1 MPLKDYVV
9 LPLADFLVNKA
20 HPIDIEQKQK
30 LELVLVGNEIFIVAF
45 VFMHLKFLPLA
56 LILMNLLAFGSLKIF
71 LFLFPLQELLL
82 LVEVLPPPVEV
93 VIVVT
98 FLLPKCTG
106 QILRIF

>member
-20 HPIDIEQKQK
+20 HPINIEQEQK
-30 LELVLVGNEIFIVAF
+30 LELVLVGNEIFIVAL

-56 LILMNLLAFGSLKIF
+56 LILVNLLAFGGLEIF

-98 FLLPKCTG
+98 FQFRKCAG
-106 QILRIF
+106 QILGIF